1 MLEII
6 LIASGAFLAAM
17 FCVWVYRLAKS
28 LHDSKFRQVKLA
40 GQEASLNIAKEQG
53 TVELRLSGSDAGA
66 VKSSGSSR
74 KPWGW

>member
-6 LIASGAFLAAM
+6 LIASGAFLAAL
-17 FCVWVYRLAKS
+17 FCVWVYRIAKS

-40 GQEASLNIAKEQG
+40 GQEDSLNIARESG
-53 TVELRLSGSDAGA
+53 TVELKLGAGA
-66 VKSSGSSR
+66 TAGNAR